1 MQYLFEHSDLGD
13 LQTPE
18 EASSFDANPKPNA
31 HQVSNKYPN
40 EDIYQGKLRVT

>member
-31 HQVSNKYPN
+31 HLVSDKYPN
-40 EDIYQGKLRVT
+40 GDICRGKSKVT